1 MTSAFAL
8 IAGATKL
15 KVVKLCQSK
24 YPCTLFRKNISNA
37 HIAVRIIIDINFG
50 SNKMDFSSPEHTGYV
65 WEQILQT
72 LRDREKP
79 EGSRFLGNNK
89 FSSNSVNALLDS
101 LAENLSNLG
110 TISIN
115 SLNNRWGD
123 RRNCNWVKIIT
134 FVLSEYAYYN
144 DAEGSFWESLFV
156 RLGISDTPVTRKA
169 FYNILEEGFAL
180 LGVVRARGGY
190 KYISTLYLQSGI
202 PQRTLPY
209 FAELLRYVADNLGW
223 WNIVHRYNEIDLA
236 QTLYDLALERHS
248 TRRSLNRFLRISCPS
263 DRYDQENTEPLS
275 GNLLKYIATVA
286 LELERRKQKSDILKN
301 ENLREQYLQ
310 GLSLPYNFFLRNWEN
325 LASVLTPK
333 SVTGIK
339 ANKVIRQRKRDLIL
353 RLDTLALDLQLVL
366 PNQNLWRKEWKNLS
380 NSFCR
385 ISQANWESN
394 IDYPNSLEIPEL
406 CVNLHTLSDHWTW
419 QLKDA
424 NNCDLIEWH
433 CEGVTDNFPLLIFDA
448 ETGDRLNLSSENPQI
463 TGINELVCYFPTNT
477 NLQTNSDIEVTDACF
492 PCVIQNWQAKQIR
505 LNERPTSFQIIGEN
519 IDISVKWQVA
529 SNRQPIMRGLQ
540 IKGKKPI
547 YLEVPQIYYPLSDSV
562 ESIRIQV
569 EDMDHQKTITEPDE
583 KILTKLMTG
592 EIWQKIEL
600 DQWIKTSGNYEVRL
614 WQGNWNWSA
623 AFKIQSHAQVA
634 DRSDN
639 SAIQIQNSRGYDISS
654 NLPIKCRGKSDFW
667 TEKITMQGL
676 WSFESVIFV
685 LSGSEEN
692 QKYNYSTQA
701 DQTGCLNLS
710 LMSLREVLPDSD
722 LYSLEWVRLGNSQ
735 KLIEISTEVE

>member
-1 MTSAFAL
+1 
-8 IAGATKL
+8 
-15 KVVKLCQSK
+15 
-24 YPCTLFRKNISNA
+24 
-37 HIAVRIIIDINFG
+37 
-50 SNKMDFSSPEHTGYV
+50 MDFSSPEHTRSV
-65 WEQILQT
+65 WEQIEPI
-72 LRDREKP
+72 LRDRQKP
-79 EGSRFLGNNK
+79 EGSRFLGNNN
-89 FSSNSVNALLDS
+89 FSKNSVNALLDA

-110 TISIN
+110 TISIDR
-115 SLNNRWGD
+115 LNHRWGD
-123 RRNCNWVKIIT
+123 RKNRNWVKIIA
-134 FVLSEYAYYN
+134 FLLSEYAYYK
-144 DAEGSFWESLFV
+144 DAEGGFLDSLFA
-156 RLGISDTPVTRKA
+156 RLRISDQHKQGGRQA
-169 FYNILEEGFAL
+169 FYHILNEGFDL
-180 LGVVRARGGY
+180 LGVVQARGGY
-190 KYISTLYLQSGI
+190 RYLSTLYLQSGL
-202 PQRTLPY
+202 PQQSLTH
-209 FAELLRYVADNLGW
+209 FAELLRYVASNLGW

-236 QTLYDLALERHS
+236 QTLYDIALEKYPEKR
-248 TRRSLNRFLRISCPS
+248 TLNRFLKISCPN
-263 DRYDQENTEPLS
+263 DRPDREDVEPLS

-286 LELERRKQKSDILKN
+286 LELERRQQNPSILKD

-310 GLSLPYNFFLRNWEN
+310 GLSLPYNFFLRNWDN
-325 LASVLTPK
+325 LASVLTPQRV
-333 SVTGIK
+333 SSTR
-339 ANKVIRQRKRDLIL
+339 ANQIIRQRKRELIL
-353 RLDTLALDLQLVL
+353 RLDTLELNLQLVL
-366 PNQNLWRKEWKNLS
+366 PEQSLWRKEWKSLS

-385 ISQANWESN
+385 VPQTKWESN
-394 IDYPNSLEIPEL
+394 INYPHSLEISEL
-406 CVNLHTLSDHWTW
+406 CVNLHTLSDRWTW

-448 ETGDRLNLSSENPQI
+448 ETGDRLTLNPENPQI
-463 TGINELVCYFPTNT
+463 TGINELVCYFLASANF
-477 NLQTNSDIEVTDACF
+477 QTNIDIEVTDACF
-492 PCVIQNWQAKQIR
+492 PCLIQNWQAKQIR

-722 LYSLEWVRLGNSQ
+722 LYSLERVRLGNSQ